1 MNTTENILQLLHGLG
16 HIYANHGQ
24 TKRALVLQLIA
35 SRLDPESKA
44 VLRTLAYTFLND
56 GAPERALAVIARL
69 KALKEDD
76 PSLDLLHSKALWLAG
91 QELEARRVF
100 RDFLERRRQSDHA

>member
-35 SRLDPESKA
+35 SRLDPDNKA
-44 VLRTLAYTFLND
+44 LLRSLAYTFITD
-56 GAPERALAVIARL
+56 GSPERALAVIARL
-69 KALKEDD
+69 RSLKEDH
-76 PSLDLLHSKALWLAG
+76 PSLDLLQSKALWLAG
-91 QELEARRVF
+91 QEIEARRVF
-100 RDFLERRRQSDHA
+100 RDFLERRREPSHA

>member
-1 MNTTENILQLLHGLG
+1 MNSKENILQLLHGLG

-24 TKRALVLQLIA
+24 IKRALALQLIA
-35 SRLDPESKA
+35 SKLDPHNKM

-69 KALKEDD
+69 RALKEDE
-76 PSLDLLHSKALWLAG
+76 PSLDLLQSKALWLAG
-91 QELEARRVF
+91 QEIEARRAF
-100 RDFLERRRQSDHA
+100 RDFLERRRRPTHV